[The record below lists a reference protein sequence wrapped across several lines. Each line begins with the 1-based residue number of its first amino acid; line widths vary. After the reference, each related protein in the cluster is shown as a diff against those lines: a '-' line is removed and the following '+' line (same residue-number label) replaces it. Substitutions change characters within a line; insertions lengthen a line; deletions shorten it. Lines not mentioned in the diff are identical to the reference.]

1 MKSHS
6 ITIKSPLSH
15 HLAPVIGQG
24 QGRHHGRWD
33 LSCRVTA
40 AFSLLAKASFHG
52 KNGRE
57 PTGSPQKLME
67 NLEHLQE
74 TLNFEEKTELSCRFS
89 PEIHPK
95 MSPICHQIDVVKP
108 IIFTTPL
115 QFSFVRAM

>member
-74 TLNFEEKTELSCRFS
+74 TLNFEEKRSF
-89 PEIHPK
+89 PV
-95 MSPICHQIDVVKP
+95 D
-108 IIFTTPL
+108 FPL
-115 QFSFVRAM
+115 KFIPRCPQFVIKLMW